1 MHHDESCT
9 RANSLFHYAST
20 GKFDQLR
27 RIVVRRWLHYLATT
41 ESSVTQTRFRTSQ
54 LFPLSNATTL
64 NIEYLLCR
72 RGNEAIAIT
81 NISTRFSNSIFS
93 PFRDSKSTSQLFRE
107 ESSFLWSISIFQL
120 FPLSFSVRSNK
131 SGRRMVKER

>member
-93 PFRDSKSTSQLFRE
+93 LSRFYKSTISRRKFIFVVKIYFNFPTIP
-107 ESSFLWSISIFQL
+107 SFFFS
-120 FPLSFSVRSNK
+120 LSEIIK
-131 SGRRMVKER
+131 AGEGW

>member
-93 PFRDSKSTSQLFRE
+93 LSRFYKSTISRRKFIFVVRVYFNFPTVPF
-107 ESSFLWSISIFQL
+107 FL
-120 FPLSFSVRSNK
+120 LSLSEIIK
-131 SGRRMVKER
+131 AGEGW

>member
-93 PFRDSKSTSQLFRE
+93 PFREVYESTISRRKFIFVVYFNFPTVL
-107 ESSFLWSISIFQL
+107 SFL
-120 FPLSFSVRSNK
+120 LSLSEIIK
-131 SGRRMVKER
+131 AEEGW

>member
-93 PFRDSKSTSQLFRE
+93 PFREVYESTISRRKFIFVVYFNFPTVP
-107 ESSFLWSISIFQL
+107 SFL
-120 FPLSFSVRSNK
+120 LSLSEIIK
-131 SGRRMVKER
+131 AGEGW

>member
-93 PFRDSKSTSQLFRE
+93 PFREVYESTISRRKFIFVVYFNFPTVL
-107 ESSFLWSISIFQL
+107 SFL
-120 FPLSFSVRSNK
+120 LSLSEIIK
-131 SGRRMVKER
+131 AGEGW